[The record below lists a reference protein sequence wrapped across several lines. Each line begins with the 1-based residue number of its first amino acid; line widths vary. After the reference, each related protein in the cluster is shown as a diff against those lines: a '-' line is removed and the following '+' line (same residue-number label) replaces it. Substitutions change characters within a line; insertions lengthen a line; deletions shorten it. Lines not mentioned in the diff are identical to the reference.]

1 MSGSATP
8 RSRLSETPAPISE
21 HRLMRRVQF
30 HETDAAGIVHFSAFF
45 RYMEEGEHALWRAAG
60 LSIHPAGTEVGWPRL
75 AASFE
80 YHRPLRFE
88 DEFEI
93 RMQVSAV
100 ERSTISYVCRLS
112 KDGEPVATGRLTI
125 ICVSRKP
132 GAPLKTISVPPDI
145 AARFRPVPEE

>member
-1 MSGSATP
+1 MSGSATRKAP
-8 RSRLSETPAPISE
+8 VSEAPASVSE
-21 HRLMRRVQF
+21 HRLRRRVQF

-60 LSIHPAGTEVGWPRL
+60 LSIHPPGTQVGWPRL

-93 RMQVSAV
+93 HMQVSAV
-100 ERSTISYVCRLS
+100 DRSTISYVCRLS
-112 KDGEPVATGRLTI
+112 KDGEAIATGRLTI
-125 ICVSRKP
+125 ICVSKRP
-132 GAPLKTISVPPDI
+132 DAPLKAISIPPDI
-145 AARFRPVPEE
+145 AARFHPVPEE

>member
-1 MSGSATP
+1 
-8 RSRLSETPAPISE
+8 
-21 HRLMRRVQF
+21 
-30 HETDAAGIVHFSAFF
+30 
-45 RYMEEGEHALWRAAG
+45 MEEGEHALWRAAG
-60 LSIHPAGTEVGWPRL
+60 LSIHPPGREVGWPRL

-93 RMQVSAV
+93 LMQVSAV

-125 ICVSRKP
+125 ICVSRRP
-132 GAPLKTISVPPDI
+132 DAPLKAISIPPDI